1 MELLRQFWID
11 EDAQAVIEYSLL
23 MGFVA
28 LVSAVLFLA
37 AGGSIQGIWSVTNGQ
52 LVASYALVGT

>member
-1 MELLRQFWID
+1 MELLRRFWND

-28 LVSAVLFLA
+28 LVSGALFLA
-37 AGGSIQGIWSVTNGQ
+37 AGGSIQSIWSVTNGQ